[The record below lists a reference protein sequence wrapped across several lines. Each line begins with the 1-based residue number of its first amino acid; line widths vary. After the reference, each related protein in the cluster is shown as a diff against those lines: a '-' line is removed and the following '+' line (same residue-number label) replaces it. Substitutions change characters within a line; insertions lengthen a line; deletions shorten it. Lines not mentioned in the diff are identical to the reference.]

1 MRLRRIMTLVVATTA
16 ALMLF
21 AGTAFAHFCY
31 VPNRSERGNA
41 AAAKSQGWVPLDE
54 ILLEGFGLCEEG
66 VAHFAEAYL
75 APRGISRSTLIHTR
89 TLAAGGRFGTEQAS
103 DGKGVDH
110 LFSSEQ
116 DLEDLDQALEG
127 AFEICFGE

>member
-1 MRLRRIMTLVVATTA
+1 MKLRRIMTLVVATTA

-54 ILLEGFGLCEEG
+54 VLVQEFGLCEEG
-66 VAHFAEAYL
+66 VAHFEGAYL

-89 TLAAGGRFGTEQAS
+89 ALAAGGRFGTEQTS

-116 DLEDLDQALEG
+116 DFEEVGQALEE
-127 AFEICFGE
+127 AFEICFGQ